1 MKISLAGL
9 GDRARR
15 EINWIAEQF
24 PMTTIIQDRFDSG
37 AQVSLEMDKNEGELF
52 VFHCPAGQ
60 GCKVSKWPLDS
71 YHMPIA
77 MAHYEQCL
85 ELERAA
91 FEACSAS
98 A

>member
-1 MKISLAGL
+1 
-9 GDRARR
+9 
-15 EINWIAEQF
+15 
-24 PMTTIIQDRFDSG
+24 MTTIIQDRFDSG

-85 ELERAA
+85 ELERTA
-91 FEACSAS
+91 FEETSKSA
-98 A
+98 